1 MRRSS
6 WLVVG
11 MASLWPVL
19 AAGAAGPETS
29 LLEAVKQGDHDAVRS
44 LVAKH
49 VDINAREVDGTAALH
64 WAVRAGD
71 HDTVS
76 LLLNT
81 GASANVANRYG
92 ITPLW
97 LAAVNGD
104 TAMIATLLKAGADP
118 DVALPSG
125 ETALLVAANTGKLEA
140 VKALIAA
147 GADVRAKENVF
158 GQNALMLAAA
168 ENHADVCKTL
178 IEAGAD
184 VNGQSPVFQ
193 MKSYALSQSYKGGFT
208 PLLFAARQGSIDAGR
223 VLLAAGAKV
232 NQTEPDGI
240 SPLLLALFNGHYDFG
255 ALLIDHGADVNL
267 ADEAGRTPLY
277 QAIDMRRLEF
287 IAGRPSPAW
296 TDTLDSLGMVKLL
309 LARGADANV
318 RLKKQQPNRKAASP
332 SDSWLIEGTTPF
344 LKAAKNGDVP
354 VLRVLLEH
362 GADPHAVASRVQT
375 TAFMFAA
382 GVGWRELS
390 SIAPESDSLEAV
402 KFLWGLGGYDI
413 NAVTFTTGQ
422 TALHGAASRGATSII
437 QFLFDHGARLDLKDK
452 DGKTALEEAGPIA
465 DGREKHPARPD
476 AQALLKKLTGAG
488 DVAAVGHDA
497 AAR

>member
-1 MRRSS
+1 M
-6 WLVVG
+6 V
-11 MASLWPVL
+11 SLWPVL
-19 AAGAAGPETS
+19 GAGAAGPETS
-29 LLEAVKQGDHDAVRS
+29 LLEAAKQGNHDVVRT
-44 LVAKH
+44 LVARH
-49 VDINAREVDGTAALH
+49 VDVNLRDVDGTTALH

-71 HDTVS
+71 HDTVA
-76 LLLNT
+76 LLLNS
-81 GASANVANRYG
+81 GASAGAANRYG

-104 TAMIATLLKAGADP
+104 TATVVTLLKAGADP
-118 DVALPSG
+118 NASLPSG
-125 ETALLVAANTGKLEA
+125 ETALLVAANTGKLDA
-140 VKALIAA
+140 VKALVAA

-158 GQNALMLAAA
+158 GQNPLMLAAA
-168 ENHADVCKTL
+168 ENHADVCKAL

-184 VNGQSPVFQ
+184 VNEASPVVQ

-208 PLLFAARQGSIDAGR
+208 PLFFAARQGSLDAAR
-223 VLLAAGAKV
+223 VLLAAGARV

-255 ALLIDHGADVNL
+255 AFLIEHGANVNL

-309 LARGADANV
+309 LDRGADANA

-344 LKAAKNGDVP
+344 IKAAKNGDVP
-354 VLRVLLEH
+354 VLRALLEH
-362 GADPHAVASRVQT
+362 GADPHAVASRVRT

-390 SIAPESDSLEAV
+390 SIAPESESLEAV
-402 KFLWGLGGYDI
+402 KFLWELGGYDI
-413 NAVTFTTGQ
+413 NATTLTTGQ

-437 QFLFDHGARLDLKDK
+437 QFLADHGARLDIKDR
-452 DGKTALEEAGPIA
+452 DGKTPLEESGPIIE
-465 DGREKHPARPD
+465 GREKHPARPE
-476 AQALLKKLTGAG
+476 AQALLRKLTGSG